1 MSSASRLPALG
12 AVESHYNHSKA
23 ARAIAEEYFSSDKV
37 LMRSVEG
44 AMEPDVS
51 VDRIG
56 SDKR

>member
-1 MSSASRLPALG
+1 VSSASRLPALG

-44 AMEPDVS
+44 AMEPDV
-51 VDRIG
+51 
-56 SDKR
+56 